1 MYDSNKAERVIR
13 FIERVCTHVKGDL
26 ASQSFLLEEWQK
38 DYIRDLFGTVNKN
51 GTRQYRTSFVFIPS
65 LVCTRI
71 KKAGAQPQRLGIAER
86 YLSANHAALLEFFNA
101 VPDGGFG

>member
-51 GTRQYRTSFVFIPS
+51 GQGSTAPLLYSS
-65 LVCTRI
+65 LVRMESQT
-71 KKAGAQPQRLGIAER
+71 
-86 YLSANHAALLEFFNA
+86 Y
-101 VPDGGFG
+101 